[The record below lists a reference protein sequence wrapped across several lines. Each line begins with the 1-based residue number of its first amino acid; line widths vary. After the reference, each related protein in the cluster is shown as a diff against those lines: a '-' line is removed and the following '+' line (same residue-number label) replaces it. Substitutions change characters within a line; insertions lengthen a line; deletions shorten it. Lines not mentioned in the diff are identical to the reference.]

1 MQMITFEVNLKHK
14 KMDRFMEEFVAY
26 VIRNLVD
33 SPEDVKIDI
42 FDGSK
47 SSVVEIRVH
56 DDDVA
61 RLVGRQGKTIKA
73 LRQIAMT
80 VAARLDRKVRL
91 EIIQ

>member
-1 MQMITFEVNLKHK
+1 
-14 KMDRFMEEFVAY
+14 MEEFIAY

-33 SPEDVKIDI
+33 SPDDVKVAI

-61 RLVGRQGKTIKA
+61 KLVGRQGRTIKA
-73 LRQIAMT
+73 LRQISMT
-80 VAARLDRKVRL
+80 VAARLGRKVRL
-91 EIIQ
+91 EIVQ

>member
-1 MQMITFEVNLKHK
+1 
-14 KMDRFMEEFVAY
+14 MEEFVAY

-33 SPEDVKIDI
+33 MPEDVKIDI
-42 FDGSK
+42 FDGFK
-47 SSVVEIRVH
+47 NSVVEIRVH

-73 LRQIAMT
+73 LRQIVVT
-80 VAARLDRKVRL
+80 VAARLGRKVRL

>member
-1 MQMITFEVNLKHK
+1 
-14 KMDRFMEEFVAY
+14 MDRFMEEFVAY

-33 SPEDVKIDI
+33 SPEDVKIEI

>member
-1 MQMITFEVNLKHK
+1 
-14 KMDRFMEEFVAY
+14 MEEFVAY

-33 SPEDVKIDI
+33 SPDDVKVDI

-61 RLVGRQGKTIKA
+61 KLVGRQGRTIKA
-73 LRQIAMT
+73 LRQISMT
-80 VAARLDRKVRL
+80 VAARLGRKVRL
-91 EIIQ
+91 EIVQ

>member
-1 MQMITFEVNLKHK
+1 
-14 KMDRFMEEFVAY
+14 MEEFVAY

-33 SPEDVKIDI
+33 TPEDVKIDI
-42 FDGSK
+42 FDGLK
-47 SSVVEIRVH
+47 NSVVEIRVH

-73 LRQIAMT
+73 LRQIVVT
-80 VAARLDRKVRL
+80 VAARLGRKVRL

>member
-1 MQMITFEVNLKHK
+1 MITFAVNLIHK
-14 KMDRFMEEFVAY
+14 KPDRFMEEFVAY

-33 SPEDVKIDI
+33 TPEDVKIEI

-56 DDDVA
+56 NDDVA

-80 VAARLDRKVRL
+80 VAARLGRKVRL
-91 EIIQ
+91 EIVQ

>member
-1 MQMITFEVNLKHK
+1 
-14 KMDRFMEEFVAY
+14 MEEFVAY

-33 SPEDVKIDI
+33 TPEDVKIDI
-42 FDGSK
+42 FDGLEN
-47 SSVVEIRVH
+47 SVVEIRVH

-73 LRQIAMT
+73 LRQIVVT
-80 VAARLDRKVRL
+80 VAARLGRKVRL